1 MNDWREG
8 LSGRTGDT
16 YTSLA
21 DALEK
26 AIRSGYLTAG
36 SRLPTH
42 RALAKDLGLAVSTV
56 SRAYAEAGRRG
67 LVGGTAGR
75 GTFVK
80 EVELTSAGLKRDGLR
95 PIERL
100 YLPFMQR
107 EDAINLSLNEPMPEG
122 TGERMRPAL
131 LKLANSPDLSQLARY
146 QPAHG
151 LPVHRAAGVKWLK
164 HAGLEV
170 SSDDVFVV
178 SGGQTA
184 VMTIFLALARPGDT
198 VLTEEL
204 TWPGAISAGRLGGIH
219 LVPVAMDEQGMT
231 PESFERACVER
242 APRFVYTM
250 PTLHNPTTAT
260 AGPERRREIVR
271 IAREHEVMIVEDD
284 AYGFLLNP
292 RSITYRELA
301 PDITVYLS
309 SLSKAI
315 SPALRIGY
323 LAVPPQLQRTF
334 RAASRATIG
343 MVSPILLDIATQLI
357 EDGASEEA
365 IKFQTAVAA
374 RRQAIAT
381 SLLHVEQTT
390 EASFHLWLRTPPDM
404 PSSSFVAQALSK
416 GVSVT
421 PGDAFAVDTSKDP
434 GGVRLCLCA
443 EPDEARLITA
453 LRVIGEILQSDRME
467 APSLV

>member
-1 MNDWREG
+1 MDDWRDG

-42 RALAKDLGLAVSTV
+42 RALAKDMGLAVSTV
-56 SRAYAEAGRRG
+56 SRAYAEAARRG

-75 GTFVK
+75 GTFVR

-122 TGERMRPAL
+122 TGERLRPAL
-131 LKLANSPDLSQLARY
+131 LKLANSLDLSHLARY

-151 LPVHRAAGVKWLK
+151 LPVHRAAGVKWLQQ
-164 HAGLEV
+164 AGVNV
-170 SSDDVFVV
+170 SADDVFVV

-219 LVPVAMDEQGMT
+219 LVPVAMDDEGIT

-242 APRFVYTM
+242 KPRFVYTM

-260 AGPERRREIVR
+260 AGAERRRQIVR
-271 IAREHEVMIVEDD
+271 IAREHDVMIVEDD

-292 RSITYRELA
+292 RSLTYRELA

-309 SLSKAI
+309 TLSKAI

-323 LAVPPQLQRTF
+323 LAVPQQLQRTF
-334 RAASRATIG
+334 RAASRATIA
-343 MVSPILLDIATQLI
+343 MVSPILLDVATQLI
-357 EDGASEEA
+357 EDGAAEDA

-374 RRQAIAT
+374 RRQAMA
-381 SLLHVEQTT
+381 SRLLNLKPAA

-404 PSSSFVAQALSK
+404 PSSSFVAEALAK

-443 EPDEARLITA
+443 EPDENRLIAA
-453 LRVIGEILQSDRME
+453 LQVIEKILHSDRMH